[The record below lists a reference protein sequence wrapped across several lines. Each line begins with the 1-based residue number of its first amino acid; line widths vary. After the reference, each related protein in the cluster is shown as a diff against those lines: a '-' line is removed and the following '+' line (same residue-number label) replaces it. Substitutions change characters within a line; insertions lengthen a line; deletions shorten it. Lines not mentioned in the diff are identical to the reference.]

1 MTKKTDVK
9 MKKMKQGLK
18 PLLIGLGLILI
29 SPAVAFF
36 YFSLNPLLC
45 QKSAYGSC
53 TYDSSAQLWFM
64 FLCLAVVWLVSALA
78 FIIYGIAKLIVS
90 RL

>member
-1 MTKKTDVK
+1 MTKKSTEPT
-9 MKKMKQGLK
+9 KKTKQGLM
-18 PLLIGLGLILI
+18 PLLIGLGMILI

-45 QKSAYGSC
+45 QKSVYGNC

-64 FLCLAVVWLVSALA
+64 FLCLAAIWLVTSLA